1 MSLQKAVANALSF
14 AHLAGI
20 GRTNPKATAA
30 AEEDEDKK
38 DAKAS
43 EDDDDEEKPDDKK
56 KDAKAE
62 SDDDKKDD
70 DEDKEKSKAEAHAAG
85 HAAGVQAERAR
96 TAAVMG
102 NPASANNIALA
113 AELLCNSSMSADAIV
128 SALGASAPR
137 RSAGTSL
144 HERMAKA
151 ETETPKAKADCGA
164 TGGAPTNLAARLTA
178 IATERARAAG
188 EIK

>member
-20 GRTNPKATAA
+20 GRTNPKAAAA
-30 AEEDEDKK
+30 AEDDEDKK

-43 EDDDDEEKPDDKK
+43 DDDDEEETDEKK
-56 KDAKAE
+56 KDTKAE
-62 SDDDKKDD
+62 SDDKKDD
-70 DEDKEKSKAEAHAAG
+70 DEDKEKAKAEAHAAG

-113 AELLCNSSMSADAIV
+113 AELLCKSSMSADAIV
-128 SALGASAPR
+128 SALSASAPR

-144 HERMAKA
+144 HERMAKVA
-151 ETETPKAKADCGA
+151 EETPKAKADGGA